1 MSERKIEEIVER
13 TFNLSKDYKHQ
24 YVQIEHLLAI
34 ILETEEVED
43 ILLDLG
49 VEAKAVSR
57 EIYDYLEKELESS
70 EKDTDP
76 KKTVM
81 LERVFHRAFTQAMFN
96 GRSILAPRD
105 LLISILSEQ
114 QTPASVLL

>member
-49 VEAKAVSR
+49 VQAKAVSR
-57 EIYDYLEKELESS
+57 QIYDYLEKELESS
-70 EKDTDP
+70 EKNTDP
-76 KKTVM
+76 KKTLI
-81 LERVFHRAFTQAMFN
+81 LERVFHRPLTQAIFN
-96 GRSILAPRD
+96 
-105 LLISILSEQ
+105 
-114 QTPASVLL
+114 

>member
-13 TFNLSKDYKHQ
+13 TFNLSKDYKHH

-49 VEAKAVSR
+49 VEAKAISR
-57 EIYDYLEKELESS
+57 EIYDYLEKELEAS

-76 KKTVM
+76 KKT
-81 LERVFHRAFTQAMFN
+81 RKN
-96 GRSILAPRD
+96 IKKILC
-105 LLISILSEQ
+105 
-114 QTPASVLL
+114 